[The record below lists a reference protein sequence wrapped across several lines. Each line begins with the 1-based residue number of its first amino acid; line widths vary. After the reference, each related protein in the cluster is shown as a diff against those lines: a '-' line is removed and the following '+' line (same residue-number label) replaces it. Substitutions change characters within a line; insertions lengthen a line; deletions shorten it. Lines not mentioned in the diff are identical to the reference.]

1 MDFLT
6 GSSTTYALT
15 DEALDLMNSIAQ
27 LLTVTYAVMF
37 ALLVFLILIVIFKS

>member
-15 DEALDLMNSIAQ
+15 DEALDLINFISQ
-27 LLTVTYAVMF
+27 LFTVTYALMF
-37 ALLVFLILIVIFKS
+37 GLLAFLIVIVIFKS